1 MIWKTLHQGTSFL
14 IRLNEKCMVSNTS
27 PRSLS
32 SGVCSSYQPT
42 AYGIEEKL
50 WEISAKFFLC
60 QKYIFPGLH
69 NYSVRFLSISIPLF
83 RGSFK
88 DLFYSK
94 RQTSGDLKLL
104 TSSLR
109 RSVIDYFASQWE
121 SIYIINYTK
130 GCMTVCGFVWEF
142 QHKDYSYEMHV
153 MHIICHVYKG
163 KNTWHLGP
171 HILHLQETNKFI
183 IFFFLG

>member
-1 MIWKTLHQGTSFL
+1 MKNAWCQTQALDHLVQVSVPLTSQRPMEL
-14 IRLNEKCMVSNTS
+14 KKSYEKYLLN
-27 PRSLS
+27 
-32 SGVCSSYQPT
+32 
-42 AYGIEEKL
+42 
-50 WEISAKFFLC
+50 FFLC

-183 IFFFLG
+183 IFFFF